1 MTHTRETP
9 NLLPRFIVFEGL
21 DGAGT
26 TTQTAILA
34 QRMREAG
41 FAVFD
46 GSEPTDN
53 PIGVLI
59 RRALRREVTLSP
71 VALAYLYAADREQH
85 VVDPEDGILASHN
98 AGWILSDRYTYSSLA
113 YQTLSCPFDLV
124 ETLNER
130 FPRPGTVIFL
140 DTSPEVA
147 AGRRSQRG
155 GEELFDAMELQ
166 RSIYANYQRAFE
178 GAESEGTRVIRVDGN
193 KALKETADTIWKELT
208 NLPIFRV

>member
-1 MTHTRETP
+1 M
-9 NLLPRFIVFEGL
+9 PRFIVIEGL

-34 QRMREAG
+34 SRMRENG
-41 FAVFD
+41 YTVVH
-46 GSEPTDN
+46 GSEPTES

-59 RRALRREVTLSP
+59 RRALRREVELSP
-71 VALAYLYAADREQH
+71 VALAYLYAADRQEH
-85 VVDPEDGILASHN
+85 VADPVAGILAAHE

-113 YQTLSCPFDLV
+113 YQTLQCPFDLV
-124 ETLNER
+124 RTLNEP
-130 FPRPGTVIFL
+130 FPSPGTVIFV

-166 RSIYANYQRAFE
+166 QRIYDNYQRAFE
-178 GAESEGTRVIRVDGN
+178 LAEAEGSRIIRIDGN
-193 KALKETADTIWKELT
+193 RNLEETADTIWKELT
-208 NLPIFRV
+208 NLPIFRT

>member
-1 MTHTRETP
+1 M
-9 NLLPRFIVFEGL
+9 PRFIVFEGL

-34 QRMREAG
+34 QRMREHG
-41 FAVFD
+41 LSVVD
-46 GSEPTDN
+46 GSEPTDS

-71 VALAYLYAADREQH
+71 VALAYLYAADRQQH
-85 VVDPEDGILASHN
+85 VVDPETGILASHD
-98 AGWILSDRYTYSSLA
+98 AAWVLSDRYTYSSLA
-113 YQTLSCPFDLV
+113 YQTLACPFDLV
-124 ETLNER
+124 LTLNER

-166 RSIYANYQRAFE
+166 RSIYKNYQRAFE
-178 GAESEGTRVIRVDGN
+178 YAEADGTRIIRVDGN
-193 KALKETADTIWKELT
+193 KDLQETADTIWNELN
-208 NLPIFRV
+208 NLPIFTV